1 MRGRKDRL
9 EERKSRFDD
18 GCTND
23 RVRMD
28 QVAEGTSYEKRHIDR
43 LVGWMCTVHACSH
56 ANGGRPRAVYFARNA
71 RNPVLR
77 GALYYRCGINFN
89 FAPPAISTVR
99 PITLATASRHS
110 TKSSFPYWVCN
121 AFIIRMNLR
130 LFNPRR
136 VTLSVQIYVSGV
148 KWNLL
153 KNSS

>member
-28 QVAEGTSYEKRHIDR
+28 QVAEGTSYEKRRIDR

-77 GALYYRCGINFN
+77 GAPYYTCGINFN
-89 FAPPAISTVR
+89 FAPPAIS
-99 PITLATASRHS
+99 PYYPCNCFAS
-110 TKSSFPYWVCN
+110 FYEVQ
-121 AFIIRMNLR
+121 
-130 LFNPRR
+130 
-136 VTLSVQIYVSGV
+136 LSILGM
-148 KWNLL
+148 
-153 KNSS
+153 